1 MTHFKLKPPTPLP
14 GSACVCTFACWWREM
29 IELETAMEYRRSS
42 PAAQATWDSI
52 LSAQIPTPWPAL
64 GIELRAS
71 VLVWRSLPAR
81 KQSPCGTLLD
91 QLLAV
96 AADERLEL
104 PRLAVLAAFRLH
116 RRLVARASRC
126 AA

>member
-1 MTHFKLKPPTPLP
+1 MTNMKLNSPPLP
-14 GSACVCTFACWWREM
+14 ESACVCTFACWWREM
-29 IELETAMEYRRSS
+29 IELETGMDYRRSS
-42 PAAQATWDSI
+42 PSAQAVWDSI
-52 LSAQIPTPWPAL
+52 LSAQIPSPWPAL

-71 VLVWRSLPAR
+71 IVVWRSLAAR
-81 KQSPCGTLLD
+81 TQSPCGTLLD
-91 QLLAV
+91 QLIAV

-116 RRLVARASRC
+116 RRLLGRASQC

>member
-1 MTHFKLKPPTPLP
+1 MTEIKSNQQTPLSE
-14 GSACVCTFACWWREM
+14 SACVCTFACWWREM

-42 PAAQATWDSI
+42 PAAQLAWDSI
-52 LSAQIPTPWPAL
+52 LSAQIPTPWLVL

-71 VLVWRSLPAR
+71 ILVWRSLAQQ

-91 QLLAV
+91 QLIAV

-116 RRLVARASRC
+116 RRLVGRASRI